1 MYTISKVLMC
11 FSAILQIPPTHTT
24 MMSTKTFTF
33 LSRLNFPYYER
44 RESHKTQTDS
54 PGGEETYC
62 VLSLHTDSLHH
73 QAMSALRKRYYPPA
87 VYRVSA
93 HISLF
98 RALPG
103 SLLHSIQPD
112 IVAAVAC
119 ISPFEIRTVG
129 PPIRM
134 GSGGVSVPVT
144 GLAPVEELVKDIQC
158 KWRSV
163 LSHQDR
169 GAFRGHYTLMNKEK
183 ASKKVEQCLEDMR
196 QEFPPQGIP
205 GLAIG
210 LSLWRYDNGWWRH
223 KRDFAFSKVE
233 KGNS

>member
-1 MYTISKVLMC
+1 MYTISKVLKC

-44 RESHKTQTDS
+44 RESHKPQTDS
-54 PGGEETYC
+54 SGGEETYY

-73 QAMSALRKRYYPPA
+73 HAMSALRKRYYPPA

-103 SLLHSIQPD
+103 SLLHSIQTD
-112 IVAAVAC
+112 IAAAVAC
-119 ISPFEIRTVG
+119 IAPFEIRAVG
-129 PPIRM
+129 PKRM
-134 GSGGVSVPVT
+134 GRSGVSVSVT
-144 GLAPVEELVKDIQC
+144 GLE
-158 KWRSV
+158 

-183 ASKKVEQCLEDMR
+183 DLNKVEQCLENMR
-196 QEFPPQGIP
+196 REFPPQGIP

-233 KGNS
+233 NSNS